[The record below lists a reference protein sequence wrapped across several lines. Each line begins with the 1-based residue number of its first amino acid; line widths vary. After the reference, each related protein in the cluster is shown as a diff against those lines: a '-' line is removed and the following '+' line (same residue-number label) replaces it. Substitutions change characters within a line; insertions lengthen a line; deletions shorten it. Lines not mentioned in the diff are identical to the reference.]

1 LLGHTKKRGMLNN
14 RYFKNEI
21 NKGIAIGNDKFQQK
35 IERITKQ
42 RMTQK
47 NVRPENREKTM
58 PLNLMLRGPSYFRD
72 ESGKMV
78 KQWIRQVYQQL
89 PPLS

>member
-1 LLGHTKKRGMLNN
+1 MLNN

-47 NVRPENREKTM
+47 
-58 PLNLMLRGPSYFRD
+58 
-72 ESGKMV
+72 KMEDRRIER
-78 KQWIRQVYQQL
+78 KQCH
-89 PPLS
+89 

>member
-1 LLGHTKKRGMLNN
+1 MLGHTKKRGMLNN

-21 NKGIAIGNDKFQQK
+21 NKGIAIANDKFQQK

-47 NVRPENREKTM
+47 
-58 PLNLMLRGPSYFRD
+58 
-72 ESGKMV
+72 KMEDRRIER
-78 KQWIRQVYQQL
+78 KQCH
-89 PPLS
+89 